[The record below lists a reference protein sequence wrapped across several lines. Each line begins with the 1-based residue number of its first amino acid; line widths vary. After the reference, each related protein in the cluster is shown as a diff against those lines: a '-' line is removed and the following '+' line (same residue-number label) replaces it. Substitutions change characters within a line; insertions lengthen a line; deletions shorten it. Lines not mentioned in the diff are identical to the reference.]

1 MDEEGALE
9 VHHPCDDIHRAVTIN
24 RPALEGIQRS
34 WTCPMELMW
43 SDKRASRVWT
53 AGGYLR
59 ARRRCCGERS
69 QPSLPIHSTDPLRDA
84 RASSMD
90 LQCQERT
97 SLPGLLIFLLSLL
110 CLTPY
115 RPQGTDAL
123 PGHLSCLDFWVCLH
137 VPPRALL
144 SVG

>member
-1 MDEEGALE
+1 MDEEGGLE

-24 RPALEGIQRS
+24 KPALEGIQRS
-34 WTCPMELMW
+34 WPCPLELMR
-43 SDKRASRVWT
+43 SNNEDQQSID
-53 AGGYLR
+53 G
-59 ARRRCCGERS
+59 RRLPPRQAEMLWERS
-69 QPSLPIHSTDPLRDA
+69 QPSLPVHSTDPLSDV

-115 RPQGTDAL
+115 GSQGT
-123 PGHLSCLDFWVCLH
+123 LSCLDFWVCLH